1 MSDTRTT
8 IRDRLLSDE
17 NIFLAIYLVNSY
29 IQNKELLSLSDQ
41 EELVR
46 LKQVFDVKHVE
57 KAIAIVR
64 LRLSELLDGEEEFF
78 EISVYFKPKKYQE
91 GRTVFRPLHTAPL
104 YDQIAMIAMLQ
115 VLVYDVS
122 PQGKLLPSEL
132 SRLLPSNFYGNIV
145 SYDGKHL
152 FRPWQDQYQEY
163 VSTANNFLSQYSE
176 TREYDYE
183 VDLDLE
189 NFFLSINP
197 RVLYPFICSKLPL
210 RWQNDP
216 DILKIL
222 EKLLIFRLCQLD
234 ETEIGWYL
242 QSEERERDQRCGY
255 AKGLPQGLPHTY
267 FLANLFMLLVHEV
280 YDNLFRGSMVFYVD
294 DSVIFTNGTD
304 GSLNEANFTAYI
316 EVLNQ
321 NISEAE
327 RRILRRPDHTLTV
340 PEDFCYSNAD
350 FGVKIHTDSKSTCTP
365 IPDAKQNSGE
375 IYLYGLSRETSNISF
390 DMYTSFSENEISM
403 MLSRVR
409 SIMEI
414 ISKELKR
421 IGEEETMGAYRKKLL
436 RYQKF
441 FKYRQTILTYRDEGN
456 IQELC
461 QSVISDITLR
471 EESGTEAIEAFYEKY
486 TDDILASV
494 IQFTFR
500 RCTEEH
506 VDTKTLIRKVNDL
519 IRALYQRHTRH
530 AYIKKAYDIYLKGRL
545 EYWPD
550 NVYQPLVS
558 TLFLRFH
565 HLWGQRDAA
574 KWKEFGELLKKDE
587 NELFRY
593 MGYSKLYRYSKYVRA
608 SSDELIR
615 MLLNSAFSYIF
626 EYDLDDR
633 FVFSRHS
640 RNPIEYAQIRVL
652 TALRNPRF
660 SFNTFVP
667 KYSDYIKDE
676 YLCTVDYSLLQV
688 LAVFRTF
695 VQKID
700 WIDQL
705 ILTHK
710 YCCDTW
716 RNGSKFLHFYTLHNQ
731 DHAVTLIRCAV
742 EWLHAIS
749 YFQLKRIDYFILFV
763 ACYLHDI
770 SMVSL
775 PHTEKFYVGTN
786 PEADQIYTDLE
797 LQLTSGQTKNKKQ
810 ALYHAYQRIDEYF
823 EHGVRGN
830 HAEDSAREIRTFP
843 ELDFL
848 DPSIREFIARVSE
861 AHGYD
866 TPDIYSVKSIGQKAL
881 INEKF
886 IKIILRL
893 SDLSDM
899 SRYRISNIILNHN
912 LANLNEVSRFHWIS
926 HLITD
931 ACHIS
936 VSHLPGPKTGG
947 SKSFLHQGAII
958 ENLEITVDV
967 RMSQTTAVKGMQCK
981 YVSDSSWHTAG
992 PGENGPKI
1000 AITCD
1005 QGKCCNSP
1013 QCIFLCKWF
1022 ALKNEYL
1029 LKELAALKTYLNSV
1043 PDYFFASEA
1052 KVNVKVISNTGI
1064 SNDIFDYLRAYVDS
1078 KT

>member
-1 MSDTRTT
+1 MSDKTT

-41 EELVR
+41 KELVR
-46 LKQVFDVKHVE
+46 LKQVFDVKYIE
-57 KAIAIVR
+57 SAITKIR
-64 LRLSELLDGEEEFF
+64 LRLSKILDDERDFF

-91 GRTVFRPLHTAPL
+91 GRTVFRPLHTASL

-115 VLVYDVS
+115 VLVYDVG

-163 VSTANNFLSQYSE
+163 ASKANSLLSQYSE
-176 TREYDYE
+176 TKEYGYE

-189 NFFLSINP
+189 NFFPSIDP
-197 RVLYPFICSKLPL
+197 RALYPFICSKLPL
-210 RWQNDP
+210 HWQDDP

-222 EKLLIFRLCQLD
+222 KKLLIFRLCKLD

-267 FLANLFMLLVHEV
+267 FFANLFMLLVQEE
-280 YDNLFRGSMVFYVD
+280 YDKLFHGNMVFYVD

-304 GSLNEANFTAYI
+304 GALDEDKFIGCIETLNR
-316 EVLNQ
+316 
-321 NISEAE
+321 NISDAE
-327 RRILRRPDHTLTV
+327 RQLLRSLDHVLTV
-340 PEDFCYSNAD
+340 PEDYCYPNAD
-350 FGVKIHTDSKSTCTP
+350 FGVKVHMDSKSTCTP
-365 IPDAKQNSGE
+365 IPDAKGNSGE
-375 IYLYGLSRETSNISF
+375 IYLHGLSRETSNISF

-421 IGEEETMGAYRKKLL
+421 IGEEETMGAYKKKLL

-471 EESGTEAIEAFYEKY
+471 ENSGIEAFYEKY

-506 VDTKTLIRKVNDL
+506 IDTKTLIKKVNDL
-519 IRALYQRHTRH
+519 IQVLYQRHTGH
-530 AYIKKAYDIYLKGRL
+530 SYIKKAYDIYLRGRL

-550 NVYQPLVS
+550 DVYQSLVS
-558 TLFLRFH
+558 ALFLRFH
-565 HLWGQRDAA
+565 PLWGQRDVA
-574 KWKEFGELLKKDE
+574 KWKAFGALLRQDE
-587 NELFRY
+587 GELFRY
-593 MGYSKLYRYSKYVRA
+593 MGYSELYQYSWYVRA
-608 SSDELIR
+608 SSDELTR
-615 MLLNSAFSYIF
+615 MLLNAAFSYIF

-640 RNPIEYAQIRVL
+640 RSPIEYAQIRVL
-652 TALRNPRF
+652 AALRNPRF
-660 SFNTFVP
+660 SFHGFVL
-667 KYSDYIKDE
+667 KYSGYSKDE

-688 LAVFRTF
+688 MDVFRTF
-695 VQKID
+695 VQEVD

-716 RNGSKFLHFYTLHNQ
+716 RNGSKFLYFYTLHNQ

-749 YFQLKRIDYFILFV
+749 YFQLKRIDYFILFA

-797 LQLTSGQTKNKKQ
+797 LQLTSNQTKNKKQ
-810 ALYHAYQRIDEYF
+810 ALYYAYQRIDEYF
-823 EHGVRGN
+823 EHRVRGS

-866 TPDIYSVKSIGQKAL
+866 TPDVYSVKSIGQKAL

-931 ACHIS
+931 ACHVS
-936 VSHLPGPKTGG
+936 VSHLSGPKTGG
-947 SKSFLHQGAII
+947 SKSFLHQGAIV
-958 ENLEITVDV
+958 ETLEVTVDV
-967 RMSQTTAVKGMQCK
+967 LMSQTTAVKGMQCK
-981 YVSDSSWHTAG
+981 YVSDSNWCTAG

-1000 AITCD
+1000 VITCD
-1005 QGKCCNSP
+1005 QGKCCHSP

-1052 KVNVKVISNTGI
+1052 KVNVKVISSTDI

>member
-1 MSDTRTT
+1 MSNPQTT

-29 IQNKELLSLSDQ
+29 IQNKELLSLSEQ
-41 EELVR
+41 KELVR
-46 LKQVFDVKHVE
+46 LKQVFDVKHIESTIE
-57 KAIAIVR
+57 KIR
-64 LRLSELLDGEEEFF
+64 LRLSKILDDEGNFF

-91 GRTVFRPLHTAPL
+91 GHTVFRPLHTAPL

-115 VLVYDVS
+115 VLVYDIS

-132 SRLLPSNFYGNIV
+132 SRLLPSNFYGNII

-163 VSTANNFLSQYSE
+163 TSKANSLLYQYGE
-176 TREYDYE
+176 TREYRYE

-189 NFFLSINP
+189 NFFPSIDP
-197 RVLYPFICSKLPL
+197 KVLYPFICSKLPL
-210 RWQNDP
+210 HWQNDP
-216 DILKIL
+216 DILRIL
-222 EKLLIFRLCQLD
+222 KKLLIFRLCKLD

-242 QSEERERDQRCGY
+242 PSEEKERGRRGGY

-267 FLANLFMLLVHEV
+267 FLANLFMLLVQEE
-280 YDNLFRGSMVFYVD
+280 YDKLFHGSMVFYVD

-304 GSLNEANFTAYI
+304 GFLDEVKFI
-316 EVLNQ
+316 ECIGVLNQ
-321 NISEAE
+321 NISDAE
-327 RRILRRPDHTLTV
+327 RRLLRNLDHVLTT
-340 PEDFCYSNAD
+340 PEDYCYSDTD
-350 FGVKIHTDSKSTCTP
+350 FGVKVHTDSKSTCTP
-365 IPDAKQNSGE
+365 IPDAKENSGE
-375 IYLYGLSRETSNISF
+375 IYLHGLSRETSNISF

-409 SIMEI
+409 SILGI
-414 ISKELKR
+414 ISKEIERVKER
-421 IGEEETMGAYRKKLL
+421 EDMGAYKKKLL

-441 FKYRQTILTYRDEGN
+441 FKYRQTILDYREDGN
-456 IQELC
+456 IKKLYQAVL
-461 QSVISDITLR
+461 SDITLR
-471 EESGTEAIEAFYEKY
+471 KDSENIKAFYEKY
-486 TDDILASV
+486 TDDILDAV
-494 IQFTFR
+494 IRFTFR

-506 VDTKTLIRKVNDL
+506 VDTKVLIREVKNL
-519 IRALYQRHTRH
+519 IGALYQKHTEH
-530 AYIKKAYDIYLKGRL
+530 SYIKKAYDVYLKEQL

-550 NVYQPLVS
+550 DVYQPLIS

-565 HLWGQRDAA
+565 PLWGQRDAA
-574 KWKEFGELLKKDE
+574 RWKEFGVLLEKDE
-587 NELFRY
+587 DELFHY
-593 MGYSKLYRYSKYVRA
+593 MGYSNLYRYSKYVRA
-608 SSDELIR
+608 SSDELTR
-615 MLLNSAFSYIF
+615 MLLNAAYSYIF

-640 RNPIEYAQIRVL
+640 RSPIEYAQIRAL
-652 TALRNPRF
+652 AALRNPQF
-660 SFNTFVP
+660 SFDVFVLR
-667 KYSDYIKDE
+667 YRDYTKDE
-676 YLCTVDYSLLQV
+676 FLCTVDYSLLQV
-688 LAVFRTF
+688 LDIFKTF
-695 VQKID
+695 VQKIN

-716 RNGSKFLHFYTLHNQ
+716 RNGSKYLHFYTLHNQ
-731 DHAVTLIRCAV
+731 DHAVTLIRRAV

-749 YFQLKRIDYFILFV
+749 YFQLKLIDCFILFA

-775 PHTEKFYVGTN
+775 PHTEKFYVGTD

-797 LQLTSGQTKNKKQ
+797 LQLMSSQTQNKKQ

-830 HAEDSAREIRTFP
+830 HAEDSAKEIRNFP
-843 ELDFL
+843 ELSFL
-848 DPSIREFIARVSE
+848 APSIREFIARVSE
-861 AHGYD
+861 AHGYN

-899 SRYRISNIILNHN
+899 SRYRISNVILNHN

-931 ACHIS
+931 DCHIS
-936 VSHLPGPKTGG
+936 ANHSPGLKAGT

-958 ENLEITVDV
+958 ETLEVTVDV
-967 RMSQTTAVKGMQCK
+967 LMSQTTAVKGMQCR
-981 YVSDSSWHTAG
+981 YVSNSDWNTAG
-992 PGENGPKI
+992 QEEDGTKI
-1000 AITCD
+1000 VITCD
-1005 QGKCCNSP
+1005 QEKCCNSP

-1052 KVNVKVISNTGI
+1052 KVNVKVISNTDI
-1064 SNDIFDYLRAYVDS
+1064 PNDVFDYLKAYVDAR
-1078 KT
+1078 T

>member
-1 MSDTRTT
+1 MNDKQTT

-41 EELVR
+41 KELVH
-46 LKQVFDVKHVE
+46 LKQVFDVKRVE
-57 KAIAIVR
+57 KAVKIVR
-64 LRLSELLDGEEEFF
+64 SRLSKLLDGEEEFF

-115 VLVYDVS
+115 VLVYDVD
-122 PQGKLLPSEL
+122 PQGKLRPSEL
-132 SRLLPSNFYGNIV
+132 SRLMPSNFYGNII

-163 VSTANNFLSQYSE
+163 TSTANNLLSQYSE

-189 NFFLSINP
+189 NFFPSINP
-197 RVLYPFICSKLPL
+197 RVLYSFICSKLPL

-222 EKLLIFRLCQLD
+222 KKLLIFRLCRLD

-242 QSEERERDQRCGY
+242 QSEGNESNQRCGY

-267 FLANLFMLLVHEV
+267 FLANLFMLLVQEE
-280 YDNLFRGSMVFYVD
+280 YDKFFCGSMVFYVD
-294 DSVIFTNGTD
+294 DSVIFTNGKG
-304 GSLNEANFTAYI
+304 GSLNETNFMAYI
-316 EVLNQ
+316 EDLNQ
-321 NISEAE
+321 SISGAE
-327 RRILRRPDHTLTV
+327 RRLLYESDHVLMV
-340 PEDFCYSNAD
+340 PEDYCYRNAD
-350 FGVKIHTDSKSTCTP
+350 FGVRVHTDSKSTCTP

-375 IYLYGLSRETSNISF
+375 IYLHGLSRETSNISF
-390 DMYTSFSENEISM
+390 DMYTSFSESETRM

-421 IGEEETMGAYRKKLL
+421 IGEGETMGAYKKKLL

-456 IQELC
+456 IQKLC

-471 EESGTEAIEAFYEKY
+471 EGSGMEAFYEKY

-506 VDTKTLIRKVNDL
+506 IDTETLIQKVKDL
-519 IRALYQRHTRH
+519 IQVLYQRHTGH
-530 AYIKKAYDIYLKGRL
+530 SYIKKAYDIYLRGRL

-550 NVYQPLVS
+550 DVYQPLVS

-574 KWKEFGELLKKDE
+574 KWKKFGALLQKDE

-615 MLLNSAFSYIF
+615 VLLNSAFSYIF

-640 RNPIEYAQIRVL
+640 RSPIEYAQIRVL
-652 TALRNPRF
+652 AALRNPRF
-660 SFNTFVP
+660 SFNTFVL

-688 LAVFRTF
+688 LDVFRTF
-695 VQKID
+695 VRKID

-749 YFQLKRIDYFILFV
+749 YFQLKQIDYFILFA

-786 PEADQIYTDLE
+786 PETDQIYTDLE
-797 LQLTSGQTKNKKQ
+797 LKLTSGHTKNKKQ

-823 EHGVRGN
+823 ERGVRRS

-848 DPSIREFIARVSE
+848 DPTTREFIARVSE

-866 TPDIYSVKSIGQKAL
+866 TPDIYSVKSIGRKAL

-899 SRYRISNIILNHN
+899 SRYRISDIILKHN

-931 ACHIS
+931 ACHVS
-936 VSHLPGPKTGG
+936 VNHLLRSKTGG
-947 SKSFLHQGAII
+947 SKSFLHQGAIV
-958 ENLEITVDV
+958 ETLEVTVDV
-967 RMSQTTAVKGMQCK
+967 RMSQTTAVKGMKCK
-981 YVSDSSWHTAG
+981 YVSDSSWCTAE

-1000 AITCD
+1000 VITCD
-1005 QGKCCNSP
+1005 QEKCCNSP
-1013 QCIFLCKWF
+1013 QCTFLCKWF

-1043 PDYFFASEA
+1043 PDYFFASET
-1052 KVNVKVISNTGI
+1052 KVNVKVISNAGI
-1064 SNDIFDYLRAYVDS
+1064 SNDTFDYLRAYVDS

>member
-1 MSDTRTT
+1 MSDIQAT

-17 NIFLAIYLVNSY
+17 NIFLSIYLVNSY

-41 EELVR
+41 EELVH
-46 LKQVFDVKHVE
+46 LKQVFDVKRVE
-57 KAIAIVR
+57 KAVKIVR
-64 LRLSELLDGEEEFF
+64 SRLSELLDGEEEFF

-91 GRTVFRPLHTAPL
+91 GRTVFRPLHTALL

-115 VLVYDVS
+115 VLVYDVD

-132 SRLLPSNFYGNIV
+132 SRLMPSNFYGNII

-163 VSTANNFLSQYSE
+163 TSTANNLLSQYSE

-189 NFFLSINP
+189 NFFPSINP
-197 RVLYPFICSKLPL
+197 RVLYSFICSKLPR

-222 EKLLIFRLCQLD
+222 EKLLIFRLCRLD

-242 QSEERERDQRCGY
+242 QSEENESNQRCGY

-267 FLANLFMLLVHEV
+267 FLANLFMLLVQEK
-280 YDNLFRGSMVFYVD
+280 YDKLFRGSMVFYVD

-304 GSLNEANFTAYI
+304 GVLNEDKFIGCI
-316 EVLNQ
+316 ETLNQ

-327 RRILRRPDHTLTV
+327 RQFLSESDHTLTV
-340 PEDFCYSNAD
+340 PEDYCYRNAD
-350 FGVKIHTDSKSTCTP
+350 FGVRVHTDSKSTCTP
-365 IPDAKQNSGE
+365 IPDAKENSGA
-375 IYLYGLSRETSNISF
+375 IYLHGLSRETSNISF
-390 DMYTSFSENEISM
+390 DMYTSFSENEIGM

-409 SIMEI
+409 SILEI
-414 ISKELKR
+414 TSKELDR
-421 IGEEETMGAYRKKLL
+421 IGEGETMGAYKKKLL

-456 IQELC
+456 IQKLC

-471 EESGTEAIEAFYEKY
+471 EGSGMEAFYEKY

-506 VDTKTLIRKVNDL
+506 IDTETLIQKVKDL
-519 IRALYQRHTRH
+519 IRALYKRHTKH
-530 AYIKKAYDIYLKGRL
+530 AYIEKAYDIYLKKRL
-545 EYWPD
+545 AYWSD
-550 NVYQPLVS
+550 DMYQPLVS
-558 TLFLRFH
+558 HLFLRFH
-565 HLWGQRDAA
+565 HLWGQKDVA
-574 KWKEFGELLKKDE
+574 KWKEFGALLKKDE

-593 MGYSKLYRYSKYVRA
+593 MGYSNLYRCSKYVRA

-615 MLLNSAFSYIF
+615 VLLNSAFSYIF

-640 RNPIEYAQIRVL
+640 RSPIEYAQIRVL
-652 TALRNPRF
+652 AALRNPRF
-660 SFNTFVP
+660 SFNAFVL

-688 LAVFRTF
+688 LDVFRTF
-695 VQKID
+695 VRKID

-716 RNGSKFLHFYTLHNQ
+716 KNGSKFLHFYTLHNQ

-749 YFQLKRIDYFILFV
+749 YFQLKQIDYFILFA

-786 PEADQIYTDLE
+786 PEADQIFTDLE
-797 LQLTSGQTKNKKQ
+797 LQLTSGHTKNKKQ

-823 EHGVRGN
+823 ERGVRRS

-848 DPSIREFIARVSE
+848 NPTTREFIARVSE

-866 TPDIYSVKSIGQKAL
+866 TPDIYSVKSIGRKAL

-899 SRYRISNIILNHN
+899 SRYRISDIILKHN

-931 ACHIS
+931 ACHVS
-936 VSHLPGPKTGG
+936 VNHLLRSKTGG
-947 SKSFLHQGAII
+947 SKSFLHQGAIV
-958 ENLEITVDV
+958 ETLEVTVDV
-967 RMSQTTAVKGMQCK
+967 RMSQTTAVKGMKCK
-981 YVSDSSWHTAG
+981 HVSNSSWHTAG
-992 PGENGPKI
+992 SGEKEPKMV
-1000 AITCD
+1000 ITCD
-1005 QGKCCNSP
+1005 QGKCCSSS

-1052 KVNVKVISNTGI
+1052 KVNVKVISNTDI

-1078 KT
+1078 KA

>member
-1 MSDTRTT
+1 MANPRAT
-8 IRDRLLSDE
+8 IRDRLLSNE

-29 IQNKELLSLSDQ
+29 IQDKDLLSLPDQ
-41 EELVR
+41 RELVR
-46 LKQVFDVKHVE
+46 LKRVFDLNHLE
-57 KAIAIVR
+57 KTIQKIR
-64 LRLSELLDGEEEFF
+64 SRLSAILEDETEFF

-91 GRTVFRPLHTAPL
+91 GHTVFRPLHTAPL
-104 YDQIAMIAMLQ
+104 LDQIAMIAMLQ
-115 VLVYDVS
+115 VLVYEIG
-122 PQGKLLPSEL
+122 PKGKLLPSEL

-152 FRPWQDQYQEY
+152 FRPWRDQYQDY
-163 VSTANNFLSQYSE
+163 TSKANKLLSQYSE
-176 TREYDYE
+176 TREYSFE

-189 NFFLSINP
+189 NFFPSIDP
-197 RVLYPFICSKLPL
+197 KVLYPFICGKLPL

-216 DILKIL
+216 DIRTILK
-222 EKLLIFRLCQLD
+222 KLLIFRLCKLD
-234 ETEIGWYL
+234 ETETGWYL
-242 QSEERERDQRCGY
+242 QSEERAPCEY

-267 FLANLFMLLVHEV
+267 FLANLFMLLVQEE
-280 YDNLFRGSMVFYVD
+280 YDKLFHGSMVFYVD

-304 GSLNEANFTAYI
+304 GSLDETKFLDLLKT
-316 EVLNQ
+316 LNR
-321 NISEAE
+321 NISGSE
-327 RRILRRPDHTLTV
+327 RRLLEDSAHALTV
-340 PEDFCYSNAD
+340 PEDYGYTAAD
-350 FGVKIHTDSKSTCTP
+350 FGVKVHTDGKSTCTP
-365 IPDAKQNSGE
+365 IPDAKENSGE
-375 IYLYGLSRETSNISF
+375 IYLHGLSRETSTISF
-390 DMYTSFSENEISM
+390 DMYTSYSENEISM
-403 MLSRVR
+403 MLSRAQ
-409 SIMEI
+409 SILDV
-414 ISKELKR
+414 ISKEIER
-421 IGEEETMGAYRKKLL
+421 IGGREDLGAYKKKLL

-441 FKYRQTILTYRDEGN
+441 FKYRRTILTYREKGN

-461 QSVISDITLR
+461 QTVLSDITLR
-471 EESGTEAIEAFYEKY
+471 KDPEKLEAFYEKY

-506 VDTKTLIRKVNDL
+506 ADSKALIREVNNL
-519 IRALYQRHTRH
+519 IRVLYQGHTKH
-530 AYIKKAYDIYLKGRL
+530 AYIKKAYDVYLNNQV

-550 NVYQPLVS
+550 DVYQPLVS
-558 TLFLRFH
+558 TLFHCFH
-565 HLWGQRDAA
+565 PLWGQRDAA
-574 KWKEFGELLKKDE
+574 KWEAFGALLKKGEDG
-587 NELFRY
+587 LFRY
-593 MGYSKLYRYSKYVRA
+593 MKCSSLYQYSAYVRA
-608 SSDELIR
+608 SSDELTR
-615 MLLNSAFSYIF
+615 MLLNSIYSYIF

-652 TALRNPRF
+652 AALRNPNF
-660 SFNTFVP
+660 SFEVFAL
-667 KYSDYIKDE
+667 KYNDYIKDAF
-676 YLCTVDYSLLQV
+676 LCTVDYSLLQV
-688 LAVFRTF
+688 LDFFRTF
-695 VQKID
+695 VQKIE

-705 ILTHK
+705 ILIHK
-710 YCCDTW
+710 YCSDTW
-716 RNGSKFLHFYTLHNQ
+716 RNGSKYLYFYTLHNQ
-731 DHAVTLIRCAV
+731 DHAVTIIRCAV

-749 YFQLKRIDYFILFV
+749 YFQLKKIDYFILFA

-775 PHTEKFYVGTN
+775 PHAEEFYTGTN

-797 LQLTSGQTKNKKQ
+797 VQLTSGQTKNKKR
-810 ALYHAYQRIDEYF
+810 ALYHAYQKIDEYF
-823 EHGVRGN
+823 EHDVRGR

-848 DPSIREFIARVSE
+848 DPTIREFIARVSE

-866 TPDIYSVKSIGQKAL
+866 TLDVYSVKSIGQKAL
-881 INEKF
+881 VNEKF

-893 SDLSDM
+893 SDVSDM

-931 ACHIS
+931 ACHVS
-936 VSHLPGPKTGG
+936 VSHLPGPETGG

-958 ENLEITVDV
+958 ENLEVTVDV
-967 RMSQTTAVKGMQCK
+967 LMSQTTAVKSMRCK
-981 YVSDSSWHTAG
+981 YVSGSEWSA
-992 PGENGPKI
+992 PEQGEDGTKI
-1000 AITCD
+1000 TITCD
-1005 QGKCCNSP
+1005 QGSCCKSP

-1052 KVNVKVISNTGI
+1052 KINVKVISNHGV
-1064 SNDIFDYLRAYVDS
+1064 SNDVFDYLKEYVDT